1 GLGAAGGVTPRGG
14 HGLAVRSGDG
24 QLVEVPP
31 VRVDVVDTIGAGD
44 TVQGALLAWL
54 HRHGELSKDAVGSL
68 TARDWQAALAF
79 AGAAAAITVSRAGA
93 EPPRSAE
100 MAHQQW

>member
-1 GLGAAGGVTPRGG
+1 
-14 HGLAVRSGDG
+14 
-24 QLVEVPP
+24 VPP

-54 HRHGELSKDAVGSL
+54 HRNGELSKEAVSAL
-68 TARDWQAALAF
+68 TAEQWRAALAF

-100 MAHQQW
+100 LAHRQW